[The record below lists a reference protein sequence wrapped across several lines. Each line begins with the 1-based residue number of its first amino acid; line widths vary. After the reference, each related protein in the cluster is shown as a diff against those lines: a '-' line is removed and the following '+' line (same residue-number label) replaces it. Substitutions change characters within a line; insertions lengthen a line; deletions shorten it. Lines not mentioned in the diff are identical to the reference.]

1 MIPKIYKS
9 SEREFKNN
17 GFGFLTD
24 VIKSSAYE
32 ERNGED
38 KITIEYPIEGKNY
51 DKLVR
56 ENIIMYKASAT
67 RGKQPYRITSVK
79 KKQDSASVEV
89 IARHVTFD
97 DLDNFVVKAETDLS
111 PSVFMPNL
119 PEMMILK
126 TGVTYS
132 SDNQTRPT
140 VKLAW
145 ERKNPLAMIAGE
157 EGSLLQV
164 FGGDLKRDFWNVSFN
179 KKRGRQGKVT
189 VRNKRD
195 LVGLDLTEDDTQVV
209 TRIYPYKIVQVDVPV
224 IGGEE
229 GRTEKQD
236 FLITLKEKF
245 IDSQHVGDYR
255 QPKILPVDFGGDEK
269 VTDEASLRERASKYF
284 VENTGIDLP
293 KVSGEIKVQELTKTT
308 EYKNFSKLVSLDVCD
323 KINVVS
329 SKIGVRLSA
338 VVNSIEYDGVAEDY
352 IALNVG
358 DKLLSFGEANKKQWN
373 SVQNEI
379 TNINN
384 SISDI
389 EAGASFGNNATWGI
403 NPPAN
408 PKKGDLWFKQLEDS
422 SAELYQWD
430 GYGWELRIDPNI
442 DEQIKE
448 QIKDLETGMEEAKDI
463 ANKASEKALD
473 NAKNFGNLLQNFT
486 YENKFDRW
494 TIQFPATVPYF
505 KMLPQTFQGQEVP
518 ALYFGGAAS
527 PTSLNAYIYSDWI
540 KIDPTKAYEFSV
552 WIRTPRTEG
561 AQGQDYISTLT
572 LNQVETPKNDNFNS
586 TNHYRITKAG
596 VQTSTTVNNLV
607 VDSWSNHIEFKQYRA
622 IIMPSGFSPQ
632 DMIDRGYNVYA
643 NTVFLPANRWMRIR
657 LVAFG
662 QAGKPRS
669 TLWLNPILSEI
680 SADATQYGSH
690 VKQTVDGIQVTV
702 EGKAD
707 KSQVTILENQVSS
720 VVESVE
726 KSVLNYNRQ
735 RTPFLPPYMEK
746 SLPEEGT
753 KAIRNLQPYPDFKAK
768 VNLFGAELWAWS
780 KTGKLIKFL
789 KTTSTIASYVTTP
802 KVDYADFTQ
811 GDIYEYTFKARYW
824 GTTNVEPKPTDTKK
838 EYVLR
843 TKFTRNGKTELVTIN
858 NQEWTTVKLQQIMG
872 ADDVNINGIFFMTNP
887 NLVGIPDDV
896 FIELKEIGIYPQN
909 RVPKVIEDNY
919 NYDSLR
925 TKGMNLVIDGDGI
938 PKPNF
943 MDINFNNKITEWTRT
958 AKIVEFGYHKEYTKP
973 LIKMFLPVANMELA
987 YRRHN
992 PAVPLTYTMT
1002 VRYRGINNTTDSK
1015 DIVNVVTA
1023 LTDGLYFNRAELNT
1037 TAVGKDWKKISVTIM
1052 PTSSNK
1058 DYDTFYLGL
1067 ESMTSTVPKQFI
1079 EVKDFGVYETNVN
1092 NIPNVVVND
1101 FQPTKVIKGEEGVG
1115 ETTVVKEIVRDSY
1128 FNVLFK
1134 KDSKQNF
1141 VKLRKLAKKDF
1152 DTDKKFIMTFKV
1164 RKTYDEEKPDA
1175 TTKFFYEFNKEVKE
1189 LTVNSKDWTTVTKEF
1204 IAPLVMDEEQYR
1216 IQFYPRNKPAVNTV
1230 LPENVQL
1237 DIKEV
1242 GVFLET
1248 VPDTIVENYPSDY
1261 PTRSSIVQLSDNIN
1275 LKVDKDGIISQIN
1288 LSPEGVLIQG
1298 KNVWID
1304 GKTQIDDAV
1313 IKSANIESV
1322 SASQISAG
1330 TIDAKEINV
1339 INLSANAIRTGSI
1352 VGKNL
1357 QINLDSGVVSFQHGR
1372 IEKTDGNFI
1381 IDVDEGTLMTRKSGV
1396 RSTLLES
1403 GMITLWDTTLS
1414 GGLFNETRLG
1424 RITNHVT
1431 DLSMQSMF
1439 SMIGSTGALMTTE
1452 GDTID
1457 MLLGGPKGAKVYV
1470 TGKTGKITVSPNA
1483 TNWSPSS
1490 GAKPILAYIKGKSF
1504 DIRGV
1509 QPISY
1514 NNSKIEYKIFV
1525 DSDVGYQWI
1534 LEQDITGGV
1543 PTYNGTALGAYIS
1556 GEKQVKI
1563 EAGYNPSTPMSSAQT
1578 IRLDANGMFFN
1589 GNIREMFTSLTPSL
1603 NQSSTLKYFED
1614 HIKSYFGN
1622 HIRMVT
1628 GFNGETTFAQNT
1640 WNGSWAVVKGN
1651 LQNQSHRFQKTNI
1664 VDMEDGAIEKLDKL
1678 RFREYNRVS
1687 QLKSGRL
1694 SSEWGL
1700 VTDEIPFNELI
1711 GNDREGIVLY
1721 PLVSLVGKGLQE
1733 EVTKRKALESELQE
1747 MKEQIK
1753 FLMNKL

>member
-38 KITIEYPIEGKNY
+38 KITIDYPIEGKNY

-140 VKLAW
+140 VKLVW
-145 ERKNPLAMIAGE
+145 ERKNPLTMIAGE
-157 EGSLLQV
+157 EGSLLQI

-229 GRTEKQD
+229 GQTEKQD

-245 IDSQHVGDYR
+245 IDSQHIGDYR
-255 QPKILPVDFGGDEK
+255 QPKIFPVDFSGDEK

-308 EYKNFSKLVSLDVCD
+308 EYRNFSKLVSLDVCD

-408 PKKGDLWFKQLEDS
+408 PKKGDLWFKQLEDG

-463 ANKASEKALD
+463 ANNASGKALD
-473 NAKNFGNLLQNFT
+473 NAKNFGNLLQNIT
-486 YENKFDRW
+486 REKSFDRW
-494 TIQFPATVPYF
+494 IAQPTATVKPYVS
-505 KMLPQTFQGQEVP
+505 LTDQLFQGYSVK
-518 ALYFGGAAS
+518 ALSFNGTKA
-527 PTSLNAYIYSDWI
+527 PTSQNAYIYSDWV
-540 KIDPTKAYEFSV
+540 KIDSSKAYEFSI
-552 WIRTPRTEG
+552 WMKTPSVTG
-561 AQGQDYISTLT
+561 AVGQDYLRVITSDSEKKPDIADFRSSYHQTIVSAT
-572 LNQVETPKNDNFNS
+572 GRVE
-586 TNHYRITKAG
+586 
-596 VQTSTTVNNLV
+596 NNVVATDFV
-607 VDSWSNHIEFKQYRA
+607 VDSWSNHADWKSYRA
-622 IIMPSGFSPQ
+622 VIMPTGFDSS
-632 DMIDRGYNVYA
+632 DMKNRGYNVDQNA
-643 NTVFLPANRWMRIR
+643 RMKPLNTWLRI
-657 LVAFG
+657 VVIAYG
-662 QAGKPRS
+662 NAGTKRD
-669 TLWLNPILSEI
+669 THWVNPILSEI
-680 SADATQYGSH
+680 SSDATQFGST
-690 VKQTVDGIQVTV
+690 VKKALDGIQVTV

-707 KSQVTILENQVSS
+707 KSQVTQLADQITS
-720 VVESVE
+720 VVEGQE
-726 KSVLNYNRQ
+726 KSPSNFNRYHDVWNKSKMYFSKTGTEPITTNIATNYLEKDSFILKDTTINTWTTSKMVATISPKRVASGLLSFPQPNSLKANEIKLRQ
-735 RTPFLPPYMEK
+735 HKTVATMKVKYLGDSPSGGGTRNSVDVEFYFGGVNIIGRELKKNEWVTI
-746 SLPEEGT
+746 SLAGDGT
-753 KAIRNLQPYPDFKAK
+753 KATYGGATGITILYNPTFPSSFEFKDIGYFSDETTIPTPFPPFIVPSLTNQVVDQNRTYSSTDSKIKPYKWNSSEKIVSVEQNTTFLDSMIIGMPDDRLLHGGSMVTFTAK
-768 VNLFGAELWAWS
+768 VRYKGTEGNPATPESPLVKQSLILKPMPFGRLVEGNEIGTTNYNESHLIDNKNWTTITKTVILNVDSYVGGIEINYSRKGNIPEGEVWDTTNKHFYEFSEIGFYEGGVRPAVVKDDYTPDSDAPLNNIEYNVDATSIQTFGIARFPKGSKQGSIAFPVYDNPYLEEGKEYIMTFVLS
-780 KTGKLIKFL
+780 KTGGPNTISKGAYVSPNNYGGVAKDVLFELTDANPSITINQKFIF
-789 KTTSTIASYVTTP
+789 KKEPTTDRFNRIRFWTGRSDALPLEQTFKIS
-802 KVDYADFTQ
+802 KV
-811 GDIYEYTFKARYW
+811 GIYE
-824 GTTNVEPKPTDTKK
+824 GS
-838 EYVLR
+838 
-843 TKFTRNGKTELVTIN
+843 
-858 NQEWTTVKLQQIMG
+858 
-872 ADDVNINGIFFMTNP
+872 
-887 NLVGIPDDV
+887 
-896 FIELKEIGIYPQN
+896 
-909 RVPKVIEDNY
+909 VPSVI
-919 NYDSLR
+919 
-925 TKGMNLVIDGDGI
+925 
-938 PKPNF
+938 
-943 MDINFNNKITEWTRT
+943 
-958 AKIVEFGYHKEYTKP
+958 
-973 LIKMFLPVANMELA
+973 
-987 YRRHN
+987 
-992 PAVPLTYTMT
+992 
-1002 VRYRGINNTTDSK
+1002 
-1015 DIVNVVTA
+1015 
-1023 LTDGLYFNRAELNT
+1023 
-1037 TAVGKDWKKISVTIM
+1037 
-1052 PTSSNK
+1052 
-1058 DYDTFYLGL
+1058 
-1067 ESMTSTVPKQFI
+1067 
-1079 EVKDFGVYETNVN
+1079 
-1092 NIPNVVVND
+1092 
-1101 FQPTKVIKGEEGVG
+1101 
-1115 ETTVVKEIVRDSY
+1115 
-1128 FNVLFK
+1128 
-1134 KDSKQNF
+1134 
-1141 VKLRKLAKKDF
+1141 
-1152 DTDKKFIMTFKV
+1152 
-1164 RKTYDEEKPDA
+1164 
-1175 TTKFFYEFNKEVKE
+1175 
-1189 LTVNSKDWTTVTKEF
+1189 
-1204 IAPLVMDEEQYR
+1204 
-1216 IQFYPRNKPAVNTV
+1216 
-1230 LPENVQL
+1230 L
-1237 DIKEV
+1237 D
-1242 GVFLET
+1242 
-1248 VPDTIVENYPSDY
+1248 NYPSDVA
-1261 PTRSSIVQLSDNIN
+1261 TRSSITQLADNIN
-1275 LKVDKDGIISQIN
+1275 LKVDKDGVISQIN
-1288 LSPEGVLIQG
+1288 LSSEGVLIQG
-1298 KNVWID
+1298 KNIWLDGNTKID
-1304 GKTQIDDAV
+1304 KAV

-1357 QINLDSGVVSFQHGR
+1357 KINLDSGVVTFQHGR
-1372 IEKTDGNFI
+1372 IEKTDGNFL
-1381 IDVDEGTLMTRKSGV
+1381 IDVDAGTFMTRQPGV
-1396 RSTLLES
+1396 RRTLLES

-1424 RITNHVT
+1424 RIANQVT
-1431 DLSMQSMF
+1431 DVSFQSMF
-1439 SMIGSTGALMTTE
+1439 SFIGSTGALLATE
-1452 GDTID
+1452 GSVDTFGSGI
-1457 MLLGGPKGAKVYV
+1457 KGSKMWV
-1470 TGKTGKITVSPNA
+1470 TGKTGKITVAHSA
-1483 TNWSPSS
+1483 SNWSPSS
-1490 GAKPILAYIKGKSF
+1490 GAKPILAYIKGLSF

-1509 QPISY
+1509 QPINYS
-1514 NNSKIEYKIFV
+1514 NSKLEYKIFV

-1534 LEQDITGGV
+1534 LEQDIAGGT
-1543 PTYNGTALGAYIS
+1543 PTYNYSALGAYMS
-1556 GEKQVKI
+1556 GERQVKI
-1563 EAGYNPSTPMSSAQT
+1563 EAGSNPSRPSSPAQT
-1578 IRLDANGMFFN
+1578 LMMNSEGTYLY

-1603 NQSSTLKYFED
+1603 NQSGTLKFAED
-1614 HIKSYFGN
+1614 HIKAYYGA

-1628 GFNGETTFAQNT
+1628 GWDGQVTFAQNV
-1640 WNGSWAVVKGN
+1640 WNGSWAIVKGN

-1664 VDMEDGAIEKLDKL
+1664 IDMEDGAIEKLDKL

-1694 SSEWGL
+1694 AKEWGL
-1700 VTDEIPFNELI
+1700 VTDEIPFNELVSK
-1711 GNDREGIVLY
+1711 DREGIVLY

-1733 EVTKRKALESELQE
+1733 EVAKRKTLEERV
-1747 MKEQIK
+1747 EQLEKIIENLVK
-1753 FLMNKL
+1753 

>member
-56 ENIIMYKASAT
+56 ENIIMYKASTT

-79 KKQDSASVEV
+79 KKQDNASVEV

-164 FGGDLKRDFWNVSFN
+164 FGGELKRDFWNVSFN

-195 LVGLDLTEDDTQVV
+195 LVGLDLNEDDAQVV

-224 IGGEE
+224 VGGE
-229 GRTEKQD
+229 GQTEKQD

-245 IDSQHVGDYR
+245 VDSQHIDDYR
-255 QPKILPVDFGGDEK
+255 QPKIFPVDFGGDEK
-269 VTDEASLRERASKYF
+269 VTDEASLRVRASKYF

-308 EYKNFSKLVSLDVCD
+308 EYKDFSKLVSLDVCD

-389 EAGASFGNNATWGI
+389 EAGGSFGNNATWGI

-408 PKKGDLWFKQLEDS
+408 PKKGDLWFKQLEDG

-442 DEQIKE
+442 DERIKE
-448 QIKDLETGMEEAKDI
+448 QIKDLETGMEEVKDV
-463 ANKASEKALD
+463 ANKASEKAIE
-473 NAKNFGNLLQNFT
+473 NSKNFGNLLQNFT

-494 TIQFPATVPYF
+494 TIQFPNTVPYF
-505 KMLPQTFQGQEVP
+505 KMLQQSFQGQEVP
-518 ALYFGGAAS
+518 ALYFEGVAS
-527 PTSLNAYIYSDWI
+527 PTSLNAYVFSEWI

-552 WIRTPRTEG
+552 WIRTPSVAG

-572 LNQVETPKNDNFNS
+572 LNQEERPKADNFNS
-586 TNHYRITKAG
+586 NNHYRVTRAG
-596 VQTSTTVNNLV
+596 VQTETTVNNLV
-607 VDSWSNHIEFKQYRA
+607 VESWSNHTSFKQFRA
-622 IIMPSGFSPQ
+622 IIMPTGFSPQ
-632 DMIDRGYNVYA
+632 DMIDRGYNVDA
-643 NTVFLPANRWMRIR
+643 NTVFFPTNRWLRIR

-662 QAGKPRS
+662 QAGAPRS

-690 VKQTVDGIQVTV
+690 VRQTVDGIQVTV
-702 EGKAD
+702 EGKAE
-707 KSQVTILENQVSS
+707 KSQVTQLTNQITS
-720 VVESVE
+720 VVEGQE
-726 KSVLNYNRQ
+726 KSPSNFNRYYDVWNKSKMYFSKTGTEPITTNITTNYLEKDSFILKDTTINTWTTSKMVATISPKRVASGLLSFPQPNSLKANEIKLRQ
-735 RTPFLPPYMEK
+735 HKTVATMKVKYLGDSPSGGGTRNSVDVEFYFGGVNITGRELKKNEWVTI
-746 SLPEEGT
+746 SLAGDGT
-753 KAIRNLQPYPDFKAK
+753 KATYGGATGITILYNPTFPSSFEFKDIGYFSDEITIPTPFPPFIVPSLTNQVVDQNRTYSSTDSKIKPYKWNSSEKIVSVEQNTTFLDSMIIGMPDDRLLHGGSMVTFTAK
-768 VNLFGAELWAWS
+768 VRYKGTEGNPATPESPLIKQSLILKPMPFGRLVEGNEIGTTNYNESHLIDNKNWTTITKTVILNVDSYVGGIEINYSRKGNIPEGEVWDTTNKHFYEFSEIGFYEGGVRPAVVKDDYTPDSDAPLNNIEYNVDATSSQTFGIARFPKGSKQGSFCFPVYDNPYLEEGKEYMMTFVLS
-780 KTGKLIKFL
+780 KTGGPNTISKGAYVSPNNYGGVAKDVLFELTDANPSITINQKFIF
-789 KTTSTIASYVTTP
+789 KKEPTTDRFNRIRFWTGRSDALPLEQTFKIS
-802 KVDYADFTQ
+802 KV
-811 GDIYEYTFKARYW
+811 GIYE
-824 GTTNVEPKPTDTKK
+824 GS
-838 EYVLR
+838 
-843 TKFTRNGKTELVTIN
+843 
-858 NQEWTTVKLQQIMG
+858 
-872 ADDVNINGIFFMTNP
+872 
-887 NLVGIPDDV
+887 
-896 FIELKEIGIYPQN
+896 
-909 RVPKVIEDNY
+909 VPPVISD
-919 NYDSLR
+919 
-925 TKGMNLVIDGDGI
+925 
-938 PKPNF
+938 
-943 MDINFNNKITEWTRT
+943 
-958 AKIVEFGYHKEYTKP
+958 
-973 LIKMFLPVANMELA
+973 
-987 YRRHN
+987 
-992 PAVPLTYTMT
+992 
-1002 VRYRGINNTTDSK
+1002 
-1015 DIVNVVTA
+1015 
-1023 LTDGLYFNRAELNT
+1023 
-1037 TAVGKDWKKISVTIM
+1037 
-1052 PTSSNK
+1052 
-1058 DYDTFYLGL
+1058 
-1067 ESMTSTVPKQFI
+1067 
-1079 EVKDFGVYETNVN
+1079 
-1092 NIPNVVVND
+1092 
-1101 FQPTKVIKGEEGVG
+1101 
-1115 ETTVVKEIVRDSY
+1115 
-1128 FNVLFK
+1128 
-1134 KDSKQNF
+1134 
-1141 VKLRKLAKKDF
+1141 
-1152 DTDKKFIMTFKV
+1152 
-1164 RKTYDEEKPDA
+1164 
-1175 TTKFFYEFNKEVKE
+1175 
-1189 LTVNSKDWTTVTKEF
+1189 
-1204 IAPLVMDEEQYR
+1204 
-1216 IQFYPRNKPAVNTV
+1216 
-1230 LPENVQL
+1230 
-1237 DIKEV
+1237 
-1242 GVFLET
+1242 
-1248 VPDTIVENYPSDY
+1248 NYPSDVA
-1261 PTRSSIVQLSDNIN
+1261 TRSSITQLADNIN
-1275 LKVDKDGIISQIN
+1275 LKVDKDGVISQIN

-1298 KNVWID
+1298 KNIWLD
-1304 GKTQIDDAV
+1304 GNTKIEKAV

-1352 VGKNL
+1352 IGKNL
-1357 QINLDSGVVSFQHGR
+1357 KINLDSGVVTFQHGR
-1372 IEKTDGNFI
+1372 IEKTDGNFL
-1381 IDVDEGTLMTRKSGV
+1381 IDVDAGTFMTRQPGV
-1396 RSTLLES
+1396 RRTLLES

-1424 RITNHVT
+1424 RITNQVT
-1431 DLSMQSMF
+1431 DVSFQSMF
-1439 SMIGSTGALMTTE
+1439 SFVGSTGALLATE
-1452 GDTID
+1452 GSADTFGSGI
-1457 MLLGGPKGAKVYV
+1457 KGSKMWV
-1470 TGKTGKITVSPNA
+1470 TGKTGKITVAHSA
-1483 TNWSPSS
+1483 SNWSPSS
-1490 GAKPILAYIKGKSF
+1490 GAKPILAYIKGLSF
-1504 DIRGV
+1504 DVRGV
-1509 QPISY
+1509 QPINYS
-1514 NNSKIEYKIFV
+1514 NSKLEYKIFV

-1534 LEQDITGGV
+1534 LEQDIAGGT
-1543 PTYNGTALGAYIS
+1543 PDYNYSALGAYMS
-1556 GEKQVKI
+1556 GERQVKI
-1563 EAGYNPSTPMSSAQT
+1563 QAGSNPSRPSSPAQT
-1578 IRLDANGMFFN
+1578 LMMDSDGTYLY

-1603 NQSSTLKYFED
+1603 NQSGTLKFAED
-1614 HIKSYFGN
+1614 HIKAYYGA

-1628 GFNGETTFAQNT
+1628 GWDGQVTFTQNV
-1640 WNGSWAVVKGN
+1640 WNGSWAIVKGN

-1664 VDMEDGAIEKLDKL
+1664 IDMEDGAIEKLDKL

-1694 SSEWGL
+1694 AKEWGL
-1700 VTDEIPFNELI
+1700 VTDEIPFNELVSK
-1711 GNDREGIVLY
+1711 DREGIVLY

-1733 EVTKRKALESELQE
+1733 EVAKRKTLEERV
-1747 MKEQIK
+1747 EQLEKIIENLVK
-1753 FLMNKL
+1753 